1 MKRKRPRLDS
11 ARFRI
16 LFLAVVAI
24 VIPGIILAGFGFN
37 LSIEHRYRTEDVVR
51 RAYRAAA
58 DSTIG
63 RILSQIQEEERE
75 ILYDLANLSESRVLP
90 FATGRLATR
99 AIAEHYF
106 LLSPA
111 FEVLYPAIRPE
122 YVPQPVES
130 KPGPG
135 GRGAEALLEAGYKL
149 EFGEEDLPAAAKKYQ
164 TCANGPFSASPRVE
178 ALLALGSCFSRL
190 GLFEQAIHAYGRV
203 SREFEPKDVAV
214 PQRLL
219 AQSEICRALEAAGL
233 RVEAVQDYLDAY
245 EGLLRE
251 PSSASGADTW
261 EFFCEKNRSA
271 LARLLSSNGLDPKY
285 RERFEGLQRT
295 GQVREGER
303 QFRLDLERWLAQ
315 RIEWE
320 GRGKGFEPGRFSHSY
335 KLVDGEPYVFAC
347 TRLVGEGADAGM
359 LAGYKMSLDY
369 VKRKILPQVIERK
382 IGTGTLTT
390 ILDREG
396 RPVLPLEVSDASA
409 PLEAGRYALLREFPS
424 ILEFWQLGILDRGNE
439 ELLAVT
445 RNQELLITS
454 LLGLTIAIMMGG
466 LYLTL
471 RAVNRDLE
479 LSRLKSDFVS
489 NVSHELKTP
498 LTLIRMFAETLML
511 GRAKTRDKEQE
522 YYRIITRESERL
534 TQLIDNVLDFSR
546 IESGRKQY
554 QFAIEDVG
562 ELVRTTVE
570 SYREEMEQHGFQVR
584 VDLDGA
590 ELFAKIDPSAI
601 AQALLNLVSN
611 AEKYS
616 GDRKEITVSVETD
629 QDEIRLAVR
638 DRGIGVSQADQA
650 RIFEK
655 FFRAEDDFVRSVRG
669 SGLGLAIANHTLE
682 AHGGRIE
689 LESEPGQGSTFTLV
703 LPRCTREGI
712 HGDLSPGADEPPP
725 DDSPSEPS
733 ADRAAGEPP
742 VDDATAEDA
751 RESRIGRE
759 PSSQRP

>member
-1 MKRKRPRLDS
+1 MKRNRPRLDS

-63 RILSQIQEEERE
+63 GILNQIQEEERE
-75 ILYDLANLSESRVLP
+75 ILYDLASLSESRALP
-90 FATGRLATR
+90 FTTGRLATR
-99 AIAEHYF
+99 PIAEHYF

-111 FEVLYPAIRPE
+111 FEVLYPPTRQE

-130 KPGPG
+130 RPGPG

-149 EFGEEDLPAAAKKYQ
+149 EFGEGDLQAAAKKYQ

-178 ALLALGSCFSRL
+178 ALLALGSCFFQL
-190 GLFEQAIHAYGRV
+190 GMFEQAIHAHGRV

-219 AQSEICRALEAAGL
+219 AQSEICRAHEAAGL
-233 RVEAVQDYLDAY
+233 RVEAVRRYLDAY

-261 EFFCEKNRSA
+261 EFFCEKTRRELTRLMSSDG
-271 LARLLSSNGLDPKY
+271 LAPEY
-285 RERFEGLQRT
+285 RERFEELRRSAE
-295 GQVREGER
+295 VREGER

-320 GRGKGFEPGRFSHSY
+320 SRGKGFEPGRLSHSY
-335 KLVDGEPYVFAC
+335 KLLDGGPYVFAC
-347 TRLVGEGADAGM
+347 TRLVGEGDGPSV
-359 LAGYKMSLDY
+359 LAGYKMRLDY
-369 VKRKILPQVIERK
+369 VKRKVLLPQVIERK

-390 ILDREG
+390 VLDREG
-396 RPVLPLEVSDASA
+396 ESVLPLDVSDASA
-409 PLEAGRYALLREFPS
+409 PREAEKYALLREFPS

-454 LLGLTIAIMMGG
+454 LLGLTIAVMMAG

-471 RAVNRDLE
+471 RAVNRELE

-511 GRAKTRDKEQE
+511 GRAKTKDKEQE

-562 ELVRTTVE
+562 ELARITVE
-570 SYREEMEQHGFQVR
+570 SYRDEMEQRGFR
-584 VDLDGA
+584 VDVDIDGEA
-590 ELFAKIDPSAI
+590 FAKIDQPAI

-616 GDRKEITVSVETD
+616 SDRKEITVSVKTD
-629 QDEIRLAVR
+629 QDEIRIAVR
-638 DRGIGVSQADQA
+638 DRGIGISQTDQA

-655 FFRAEDDFVRSVRG
+655 FFRAEDDFVRAVRG
-669 SGLGLAIANHTLE
+669 SGLGLAIANHMLE

-689 LESEPGQGSTFTLV
+689 LDSEPGEGSTFALV
-703 LPRCTREGI
+703 LPRCTKEGV
-712 HGDLSPGADEPPP
+712 HGDISKADEP
-725 DDSPSEPS
+725 SPSEPPS
-733 ADRAAGEPP
+733 EPGMDRAAGEPP
-742 VDDATAEDA
+742 LDCGGAENA
-751 RESRIGRE
+751 RESRGPRE